1 MKTANLTSCF
11 EVMAAYRLE
20 YEKGRRGDREDRQWL
35 ARWPCRSPRS
45 NGAFRA
51 HIYIHGPGVLGYTHP
66 GPQIAK
72 IRSKLLSIQGVKAW
86 QTGDREFSVI
96 FPLAAVPEVAA
107 VVHPLRRGGNHKP
120 DQSGLRPVAAASRL
134 GDLVVLFERHAPRLG
149 EYIAS
154 AKIDPPISLVRVH
167 RADLVA
173 AVEEE
178 GRQGRIGC
186 VGCWDTLQK
195 RVYAEAP
202 RWPGLA
208 DVGRET
214 KA

>member
-1 MKTANLTSCF
+1 MDHVRILLADTLRALERKSPLDDPDTAKL
-11 EVMAAYRLE
+11 V
-20 YEKGRRGDREDRQWL
+20 
-35 ARWPCRSPRS
+35 
-45 NGAFRA
+45 
-51 HIYIHGPGVLGYTHP
+51 IYGSKVLGDLVR
-66 GPQIAK
+66 GA
-72 IRSKLLSIQGVKAW
+72 
-86 QTGDREFSVI
+86 
-96 FPLAAVPEVAA
+96 EV
-107 VVHPLRRGGNHKP
+107 
-120 DQSGLRPVAAASRL
+120 
-134 GDLVVLFERHAPRLG
+134 GDLVVLCERHAPRLG

-154 AKIDPPISLVRVH
+154 AKIDPPVSLVRVH